1 MKRLLIRTLLVLGVI
16 GIGVLSYRQ
25 ATKID
30 VVKVAV
36 EAAEYGPVEQIAS
49 NTRAGT
55 VEACVRS
62 SPTPSVGG
70 QIAQLAVREG
80 DHVKAGSLLLE
91 LWNDDI
97 KAEIS
102 LAASQKLEAESNAEA
117 ACLQAE
123 VAQREADRLL
133 SLQRRGSASADQ
145 TDKAVTEAKARAA
158 QCEGAKAGV
167 KVSQSQLELAQARLT
182 RTRLMAPFDGVVA
195 TVNGDLLQYVT
206 PSPPGIPTPPII
218 DIIGS
223 DCFFVTAPI
232 DEVDAPQ
239 VQPAMP
245 ARISLDAFGDKRF
258 TGRVKRIAPFVQDYE
273 KQARTV
279 DIEVSFDNEADI
291 ERLLAGYSAN
301 VDVILEVRDRV
312 LRVPS
317 EAMIGDDRLFVF
329 EPHQGMLTERQVVT
343 GLSNWDFTEILDGVT
358 DGELVVTSV
367 DAAGIGDGVLAEQIS
382 VAQ

>member
-1 MKRLLIRTLLVLGVI
+1 MLGVI